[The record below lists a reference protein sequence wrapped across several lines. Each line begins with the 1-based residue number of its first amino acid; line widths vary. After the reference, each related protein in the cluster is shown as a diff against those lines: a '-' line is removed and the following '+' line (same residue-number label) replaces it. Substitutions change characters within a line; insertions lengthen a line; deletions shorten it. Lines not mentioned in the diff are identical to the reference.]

1 MTAQT
6 MPTRAKPFRLKH
18 VASNLLL
25 VVLLGLVLYP
35 FLWMVISSFKAEPDI
50 VTYPPQFFAP
60 SYTLVQ
66 YERVFSAVP
75 LWMYIRNTTIF
86 AFGTTLFSVL
96 FDSMAG
102 YAFARINFKGRK
114 ALFNLVLITMMIPFQ
129 ITMIPLFIQIF
140 KLGLLNTFAGL
151 ILPRMTSAF
160 GIFMMR
166 SYFVSLP
173 RDLEEAARIDGL
185 NEIGIF
191 FRIMLPLCKAALLS
205 LGIFL
210 LMGNWNDLIYP
221 LMLTTTT
228 EMRTLPSGLAMF
240 VGERVTQYGP
250 SIAGAVI
257 SLLPLLIL
265 YFFAQR
271 FFIAG
276 IAMSGMKD

>member
-1 MTAQT
+1 MTTQPAL
-6 MPTRAKPFRLKH
+6 RYHKPFHIRH
-18 VASNLLL
+18 VFSTIVL
-25 VVLLGLVLYP
+25 VVLIVLVLYP
-35 FLWMVISSFKAEPDI
+35 FLWMLISSFKAEQDI

-60 SYTLVQ
+60 GYTLEQ
-66 YERVFSAVP
+66 YTHVFSAIP
-75 LWMYIRNTTIF
+75 LWRYIFNTVVF
-86 AFGTTLFSVL
+86 AFGTTVFSIL
-96 FDSMAG
+96 FDSMSG
-102 YAFARINFKGRK
+102 YAFARMRFRGRK
-114 ALFNLVLITMMIPFQ
+114 VLFSLVLVTMMIPFQ
-129 ITMIPLFIQIF
+129 ITMIPLFIEIF
-140 KLGLLNTFAGL
+140 KMKLLNTFAGL

-166 SYFVSLP
+166 SFFVSLP
-173 RDLEEAARIDGL
+173 VDLEEAARIDGL
-185 NEIGIF
+185 NEFGIF
-191 FRIMLPLCKAALLS
+191 FRIMMPLCKAALLS
-205 LGIFL
+205 LAVFL

-257 SLLPLLIL
+257 SMLPLLCM

-276 IAMSGMKD
+276 IAMTGMKD